1 MELTYNEFDLLT
13 EIAMDANQND
23 GVCLLTDKELLSSI
37 NVSERTYYRL
47 LNSLEDKG
55 VISRN
60 TQSIGHYGKKR
71 TIKVFLDKES
81 YTQYSKYN
89 T

>member
-23 GVCLLTDKELLSSI
+23 GECILTDKQLLSSM

-47 LNSLEDKG
+47 LSSLEEKG
-55 VISRN
+55 IISRH
-60 TQSIGHYGKKR
+60 TESIGHYGKKR
-71 TIKVFLDKES
+71 KIKILLDKEN
-81 YTQYSKYN
+81 YTEYSKYN